1 MGAGPALREAH
12 ALSPQP
18 DQGHDRQGG
27 QLPGPGRA
35 RPLPDHRRECPTL
48 GRGAGPWGSRPL
60 PSSGPHC
67 STPAPPQSTM
77 LQAIERYMK
86 QAIVDKVPSVS
97 SSALVSSLVCSL
109 GRDPGWGWG
118 WSGD

>member
-1 MGAGPALREAH
+1 MSL
-12 ALSPQP
+12 QP
-18 DQGHDRQGG
+18 DQGHDWQGR

-35 RPLPDHRRECPTL
+35 RPLPDHRRECPAQ
-48 GRGAGPWGSRPL
+48 GGARGPGAHARPPTPGL
-60 PSSGPHC
+60 TAPHLVTC
-67 STPAPPQSTM
+67 APQSTM

-109 GRDPGWGWG
+109 GRGWRWGQGWGC
-118 WSGD
+118 SGD